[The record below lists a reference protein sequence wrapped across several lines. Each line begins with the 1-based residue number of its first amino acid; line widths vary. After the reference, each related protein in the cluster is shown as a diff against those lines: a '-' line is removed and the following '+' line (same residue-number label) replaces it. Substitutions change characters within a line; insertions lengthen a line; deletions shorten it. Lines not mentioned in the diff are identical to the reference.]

1 MKLRA
6 EQQRT
11 AAQAGAAKGN
21 GNGENQKE
29 KKEMICLLLNRISCF
44 ELWTVQKEF
53 GQFWVEENVGMEIFY
68 LDQFWEL
75 FRISGT
81 FERRY

>member
-1 MKLRA
+1 MGRI
-6 EQQRT
+6 R
-11 AAQAGAAKGN
+11 
-21 GNGENQKE
+21 
-29 KKEMICLLLNRISCF
+29 KKEENIRLLLNRISCF

-53 GQFWVEENVGMEIFY
+53 GQFCVEENVGMEIFY

-81 FERRY
+81 SERRY